1 MKANLK
7 GLPRLKKAWGY
18 SINGFRKA
26 WQHEEAF
33 RIESIV
39 CFILLPLSFVVGQT
53 IMDYIILIGS
63 LALLLITELFNSAIE
78 TLTDRVGMEQNELSG
93 RTKDIASSTVFIA
106 VFFLIFVWVALI
118 YKRLFIN

>member
-39 CFILLPLSFVVGQT
+39 CAILLPLSFVVGQT
-53 IMDYIILIGS
+53 LMDYIILIGS
-63 LALLLITELFNSAIE
+63 LALLLITELFNSA
-78 TLTDRVGMEQNELSG
+78 V
-93 RTKDIASSTVFIA
+93 
-106 VFFLIFVWVALI
+106 
-118 YKRLFIN
+118 

>member
-1 MKANLK
+1 M
-7 GLPRLKKAWGY
+7 
-18 SINGFRKA
+18 
-26 WQHEEAF
+26 
-33 RIESIV
+33 
-39 CFILLPLSFVVGQT
+39 VGQT

>member
-7 GLPRLKKAWGY
+7 GLSRLKKAWGY

>member
-1 MKANLK
+1 MKTNIK
-7 GLPRLKKAWGY
+7 GLPRLKNAWGY
-18 SINGFRKA
+18 SINGFKKA

-33 RIESIV
+33 RIESVV
-39 CFILLPLSFVVGQT
+39 CFILLPLSFVVGQNL
-53 IMDYIILIGS
+53 IDYIILIGS

-78 TLTDRVGMEQNELSG
+78 TLTDRVGKEQNELSG
-93 RTKDIASSTVFIA
+93 RTKDIASSTVFIS

>member
-7 GLPRLKKAWGY
+7 RLPRLKKAWGY

-26 WQHEEAF
+26 WRHEEAF

-106 VFFLIFVWVALI
+106 VFFIFVWVALI